1 MQEEGANARICQLV
15 VRSLSKPPNYL
26 NEAPAGL
33 GGGKLRL
40 TTSDRARFVVSHSW
54 STNSSYAGEGG
65 PTHIVSSARR
75 SIGLS
80 KRMHACLCFPL
91 GVLIETLRRGFGRQ
105 RTPGNWRC
113 AGKRRTRGRVRDGH
127 AVKLTVTGAGLTLE
141 GRGERFRFV
150 FVGISGAPDIRIKN
164 AISGR

>member
-75 SIGLS
+75 SIKENARLLVFS
-80 KRMHACLCFPL
+80 A
-91 GVLIETLRRGFGRQ
+91 
-105 RTPGNWRC
+105 
-113 AGKRRTRGRVRDGH
+113 GRVNRNFATRVRKTAD
-127 AVKLTVTGAGLTLE
+127 TG
-141 GRGERFRFV
+141 
-150 FVGISGAPDIRIKN
+150 
-164 AISGR
+164 